1 VIAIFNIGLF
11 LGFATLLYV
20 PAMVFLVLLFFALL
34 IMRPFRIQEWLV
46 GFIGFTSPY
55 YFLTLFL
62 YFTHQL
68 NWRNLV
74 PHIRFTFPAI
84 PTSIWIIVA
93 ISLLIIP
100 FIIGG
105 FYVQNNLNKMLIHV
119 RKSWS
124 LLLAFLV
131 AAVFV
136 IIINK
141 AGTYENW
148 IVTVMPFAVF
158 HSAAY
163 YYPVN
168 KVLVNVLHW
177 VSFSVA
183 IVMNYFL

>member
-1 VIAIFNIGLF
+1 
-11 LGFATLLYV
+11 
-20 PAMVFLVLLFFALL
+20 
-34 IMRPFRIQEWLV
+34 MRPFRIQEWFV

-74 PHIRFTFPAI
+74 PHISFTFPAI
-84 PTSIWIIVA
+84 PASIWIIAA
-93 ISLLIIP
+93 ISLLVIP

-131 AAVFV
+131 TAVFV

-141 AGTYENW
+141 AGNYENW

-163 YYPVN
+163 FYPVN
-168 KVLVNVLHW
+168 KVLINVLHW

-183 IVMNYFL
+183 IMMNYFL

>member
-1 VIAIFNIGLF
+1 
-11 LGFATLLYV
+11 
-20 PAMVFLVLLFFALL
+20 
-34 IMRPFRIQEWLV
+34 
-46 GFIGFTSPY
+46 
-55 YFLTLFL
+55 
-62 YFTHQL
+62 
-68 NWRNLV
+68 
-74 PHIRFTFPAI
+74 
-84 PTSIWIIVA
+84 
-93 ISLLIIP
+93 
-100 FIIGG
+100 
-105 FYVQNNLNKMLIHV
+105 MLIHV

-131 AAVFV
+131 TAVFV

-163 YYPVN
+163 FYPAN